1 MGWHDPH
8 CQGCEVSRSEASAAT
23 SGPALSCCSMPRWHS
38 DSQLPSV
45 SAFAEGLQGHGVPG
59 HSHMAWLCT
68 VLAGDL
74 GNATGSFGRRPGVM
88 DPYPGY
94 PARHSPKPASYSPA

>member
-23 SGPALSCCSMPRWHS
+23 SCPALSCCSMLRWHS

-45 SAFAEGLQGHGVPG
+45 SAFAEGLQGHRSPWTFTYGLAVQTPSRG
-59 HSHMAWLCT
+59 PRQCHW
-68 VLAGDL
+68 VLWAQVWGD
-74 GNATGSFGRRPGVM
+74 GPIPWVSCQAQP
-88 DPYPGY
+88 
-94 PARHSPKPASYSPA
+94 